1 MRTSRATLCTPF
13 SAMREPAS
21 CTGSAAAVDAAGC
34 AWEASEEDER
44 AETRIVAH
52 EAASLRV
59 PRSQRAI
66 ATGTQASERKGNSR
80 PVTPPRAW
88 TSSAPP
94 NKPYYPSHAVT
105 WPRPRRAH

>member
-34 AWEASEEDER
+34 AWEASEEDEL

-66 ATGTQASERKGNSR
+66 ATRALG
-80 PVTPPRAW
+80 TPPSQRAQGQLEARD
-88 TSSAPP
+88 SA
-94 NKPYYPSHAVT
+94 A
-105 WPRPRRAH
+105 RLDELRATE

>member
-1 MRTSRATLCTPF
+1 
-13 SAMREPAS
+13 MREPAS

-66 ATGTQASERKGNSR
+66 ATQPSQ
-80 PVTPPRAW
+80 RAQGQLEARD
-88 TSSAPP
+88 SA
-94 NKPYYPSHAVT
+94 A
-105 WPRPRRAH
+105 RLDELRATE

>member
-1 MRTSRATLCTPF
+1 
-13 SAMREPAS
+13 MREPAS

-66 ATGTQASERKGNSR
+66 ATRHSQASEAQGQLEARDSAAR
-80 PVTPPRAW
+80 LDELRA
-88 TSSAPP
+88 TE
-94 NKPYYPSHAVT
+94 
-105 WPRPRRAH
+105 

>member
-34 AWEASEEDER
+34 AWEASEEEDR

-66 ATGTQASERKGNSR
+66 ATQHPSQ
-80 PVTPPRAW
+80 RAQGQLEARD
-88 TSSAPP
+88 SA
-94 NKPYYPSHAVT
+94 A
-105 WPRPRRAH
+105 RLDELRATE